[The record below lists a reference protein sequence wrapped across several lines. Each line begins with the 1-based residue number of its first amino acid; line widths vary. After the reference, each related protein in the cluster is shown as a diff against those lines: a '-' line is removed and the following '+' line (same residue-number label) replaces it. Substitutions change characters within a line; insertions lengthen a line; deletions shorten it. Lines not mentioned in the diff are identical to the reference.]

1 MMEDKPMNVCELQEL
16 LRDKLTVE
24 RYEIL
29 ELLRELLRTGKSLED
44 AIELV
49 KQRIA
54 AGKA

>member
-1 MMEDKPMNVCELQEL
+1 MMEDKPMNLGELHEL
-16 LRDKLTVE
+16 KRDALTVE

-29 ELLRELLRTGKSLED
+29 EMLRELLRTGKSLED

>member
-1 MMEDKPMNVCELQEL
+1 MMEDNPLNNCELQEFK
-16 LRDKLTVE
+16 REALTAE

-29 ELLRELLRTGKSLED
+29 ELLRECKTVEEAVQLL
-44 AIELV
+44 